1 MRCLQI
7 VYTRA
12 ERASKK
18 SACGGL
24 FRRVAPLPSRPP
36 SEDSRA
42 GSGVRNVC
50 AQRRKLPAR
59 PAKPGDTNALWR
71 AAALQTS
78 DGWCGR
84 EAPGWRA
91 RRCGEPRFLCPL
103 DTRNACAQRNRGRP
117 ALMARAVGAGTRLPR
132 RLSDHRE
139 CEFSKPLTGGAG
151 GRLRDG
157 ERGGA
162 ASRVS
167 CARRALETLARSG
180 TGADPHPWR
189 GGSERSHAR
198 ALETPPNANRR
209 PPPPWGRAP
218 RVIASLILNF
228 STRPDPVAHHPRP
241 ARTAPP
247 KAAPVQAAAAPP
259 AATSPAA
266 SALAAH
272 RAPSAPGAS
281 RSHPQASSQLLPQP
295 AQNFAPGSA
304 LRPHPGQ
311 KRSAACRRAR
321 RTRGRTGCPPAA
333 PRRTRSTRPQRQPHR
348 PQHQPHQRH
357 QPQHQPRPQR
367 QPRQRQ
373 QQRQPRRPQHQPHQR
388 HQPRR
393 SGSART
399 SAPWPR
405 PRPCP
410 RPRRPCRRGWTRPRA
425 WPRRPGTARSG
436 SDRPPRPSRCGGRWP
451 FRPLRAG

>member
-1 MRCLQI
+1 MSIVRPFPAQVKRRMRCLQF

-59 PAKPGDTNALWR
+59 PAPEGSVSPGCCAKRKATRRWGAKRAEGGQRPPRRLSDRGKPGDTNTARR
-71 AAALQTS
+71 AREPS
-78 DGWCGR
+78 EPPDGWCR
-84 EAPGWRA
+84 ERA
-91 RRCGEPRFLCPL
+91 SPVCAAACHKPRFLRQKGA
-103 DTRNACAQRNRGRP
+103 RNACALRNRGRP

-139 CEFSKPLTGGAG
+139 CELSKPLTAGAG

-218 RVIASLILNF
+218 RVTASFNCPLF
-228 STRPDPVAHHPRP
+228 
-241 ARTAPP
+241 
-247 KAAPVQAAAAPP
+247 
-259 AATSPAA
+259 
-266 SALAAH
+266 
-272 RAPSAPGAS
+272 
-281 RSHPQASSQLLPQP
+281 QP
-295 AQNFAPGSA
+295 A
-304 LRPHPGQ
+304 
-311 KRSAACRRAR
+311 
-321 RTRGRTGCPPAA
+321 
-333 PRRTRSTRPQRQPHR
+333 
-348 PQHQPHQRH
+348 
-357 QPQHQPRPQR
+357 
-367 QPRQRQ
+367 
-373 QQRQPRRPQHQPHQR
+373 
-388 HQPRR
+388 
-393 SGSART
+393 
-399 SAPWPR
+399 
-405 PRPCP
+405 
-410 RPRRPCRRGWTRPRA
+410 
-425 WPRRPGTARSG
+425 
-436 SDRPPRPSRCGGRWP
+436 
-451 FRPLRAG
+451 